1 MMKCYIFSQQ
11 DKQEGVADI
20 FAVTAE
26 SKEEATVLIHEAL
39 MPAYGYSLTP
49 DGWDIKEVDLTQK
62 GCKEVYYG

>member
-1 MMKCYIFSQQ
+1 MMKCYIFSQK

-26 SKEEATVLIHEAL
+26 SKEEAMVLIHEAL
-39 MPAYGYSLTP
+39 MSAYEYRLTP
-49 DGWDIKEVDLTQK
+49 DGWNIKEVDLTQK

>member
-1 MMKCYIFSQQ
+1 MMKCYIFSQK

-39 MPAYGYSLTP
+39 MSAYEYRLTP
-49 DGWDIKEVDLTQK
+49 DGWNIKEVDLTQK

>member
-11 DKQEGVADI
+11 DKQEGVANI

-39 MPAYGYSLTP
+39 MPAYEYSLTP
-49 DGWDIKEVDLTQK
+49 DGWDIEEVDLTQK